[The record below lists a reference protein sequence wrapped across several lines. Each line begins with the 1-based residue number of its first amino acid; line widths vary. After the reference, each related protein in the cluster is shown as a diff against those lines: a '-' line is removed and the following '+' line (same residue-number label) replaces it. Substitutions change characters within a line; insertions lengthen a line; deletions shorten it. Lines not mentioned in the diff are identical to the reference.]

1 MGREKRAA
9 TVAMRA
15 NMVSEV
21 IWRLRVVRWRSWC
34 VWESRD
40 CELRSPWS
48 ISDVL
53 IPADGGLCVGIPAHP
68 FVSARPR
75 DSELSRA
82 SLREMVKKCSPSAS
96 ETNPV
101 RSDARL
107 GVQSLRG
114 LRFASL
120 QRSNVYRLHQPVASG
135 NPPSKR
141 DLVLAIN
148 TPYACLRTLTFYH

>member
-1 MGREKRAA
+1 MCLGVE
-9 TVAMRA
+9 
-15 NMVSEV
+15 
-21 IWRLRVVRWRSWC
+21 RLRAEVSMVDLRRSYTCRRWSVRRYS
-34 VWESRD
+34 
-40 CELRSPWS
+40 SP
-48 ISDVL
+48 
-53 IPADGGLCVGIPAHP
+53 
-68 FVSARPR
+68 
-75 DSELSRA
+75 
-82 SLREMVKKCSPSAS
+82 SLRVGKAPRLGIVPCKSTRDGKKKCSPSAS
-96 ETNPV
+96 ETKPV